1 MSRAGLNQ
9 EHKLI
14 RSWRAD
20 CVWELEEPIRLLE
33 GKIGVL
39 TILKCVRV
47 GFNTR
52 TILDLFVMNI
62 PPRLALCWFRPRRQA
77 PYCTHRASHGA
88 CDVHDK
94 RIAGLSARLGDW
106 PELLSLT
113 VKVSYL

>member
-1 MSRAGLNQ
+1 M
-9 EHKLI
+9 
-14 RSWRAD
+14 
-20 CVWELEEPIRLLE
+20 E

-62 PPRLALCWFRPRRQA
+62 PPRLALCWFRPRPRRQA

-106 PELLSLT
+106 PELLSPT
-113 VKVSYL
+113 VKVSYLYASAENIR